1 MENLHS
7 PADDEIDLL
16 DLLVT
21 IAENIKLLVL
31 GPLVAGLLAL
41 GVSFTLPNTFES
53 KAVINANKEGVD
65 PNVLVSMATTAL
77 VLESVRQQIGF
88 QPDLPPESALDA
100 IRGSIK
106 VTLGKGDKLITIIV
120 TAPSA
125 ELAQRTNQAMLAE
138 LFKQSQPRGAG
149 LERLSA
155 RLQFEK
161 ETLAKV
167 LSLEQDLIAFIK
179 SGKESDLVS
188 ATYANLSSS
197 KVSHFATIQSLEAQI
212 EGLGQNAL
220 FQPAT
225 LPERPL
231 SNKKAMVAT
240 ISALAAGFA
249 LLLFVFVRQAWR
261 NAGVNAEAADKL
273 ARIRR
278 GFGFKSPRG

>member
-1 MENLHS
+1 MENSHS

-21 IAENIKLLVL
+21 IVENIKLLVL

-65 PNVLVSMATTAL
+65 PNVLVSMATTAAM
-77 VLESVRQQIGF
+77 LEPVRQQVGF
-88 QPDLPPESALDA
+88 EPNLSAESALNA
-100 IRGSIK
+100 LRESIK
-106 VTLGKGDKLITIIV
+106 VTLGKGDKFITIIV

-125 ELAQRTNQAMLAE
+125 ELAQRTNQVMLAE
-138 LFKQSQPRGAG
+138 LFKQTQPRGDD
-149 LERLSA
+149 LTRLSA

-161 ETLAKV
+161 ETLAKM
-167 LSLEQDLIAFIK
+167 LSLEQDLITFIK

-188 ATYANLSSS
+188 ATYANVSST
-197 KVSHFATIQSLEAQI
+197 KGSHFAMIQSLESQI
-212 EGLGQNAL
+212 EGLGKNAL
-220 FQPAT
+220 VQPAT
-225 LPERPL
+225 LPENSL
-231 SNKKAMVAT
+231 SNKEAITAT
-240 ISALAAGFA
+240 ISALATGFA
-249 LLLFVFVRQAWR
+249 LLLFVFVRQALR
-261 NAGVNAEAADKL
+261 NAGGNAEAAEKL

>member
-21 IAENIKLLVL
+21 ISENIKLLVL

-41 GVSFTLPNTFES
+41 GFSYTLPSTFES

-65 PNVLVSMATTAL
+65 PNVLVSMATTAAM
-77 VLESVRQQIGF
+77 LEPVRQQIGF
-88 QPDLPPESALDA
+88 QPDLPPESALEA
-100 IRGSIK
+100 LRGSIK
-106 VTLGKGDKLITIIV
+106 VTLGQGDKFITIIV

-138 LFKQSQPRGAG
+138 LLKQSQPRGDD
-149 LERLSA
+149 LTRLSA

-161 ETLAKV
+161 EALAKV

-188 ATYANLSSS
+188 ATYAN
-197 KVSHFATIQSLEAQI
+197 VSTTKGSYFAMVQSLESQI
-212 EGLGQNAL
+212 EGLAKNAL
-220 FQPAT
+220 VQPAT
-225 LPERPL
+225 LPENSL
-231 SNKKAMVAT
+231 SNKKATIAT
-240 ISALAAGFA
+240 ISACLDWSSAW
-249 LLLFVFVRQAWR
+249 LLCRWT
-261 NAGVNAEAADKL
+261 
-273 ARIRR
+273 
-278 GFGFKSPRG
+278 